1 MIPRAEYLEK
11 IETYKDKDIIKVLTG
26 LRRAGKT
33 TIMDLYKEKL
43 LAEGVGDEQI
53 IHINFE
59 DVDYDYIETYK
70 QLHEEIVKRLT
81 PGKMNYIILDEVQR
95 VVGFERAVDSLYL
108 RKNCDVYIT
117 GSNSKL
123 LSSDLATL
131 LSGRYVE
138 INILPLSFREF
149 VSTKGGNQRMDM
161 LYKDY
166 VEDGSLPFVTQLEGQ
181 WAIRQYLS
189 GIYDSVVLKDIVSR
203 KKDVD
208 TDILRRLIKV
218 LFSSIGSEVS
228 ANSIAGTLSSSGR
241 KTAPKTISQYLE
253 YIEASFIFYKA
264 ERYDI
269 KGKELLKT
277 NPKYYASELGLRK
290 VVLGNAPGDA
300 GHILENVVYLEL
312 IRRGGKVHVGKI
324 GATEVDFVVIGEEGM
339 EYYQVAY
346 SVNDADGSVLQRE
359 LRPLL
364 AIKDHNPKYLL
375 TMDYG
380 PMINHDGIRQ
390 VYVLDWLLQ
399 PDQPW

>member
-1 MIPRAEYLEK
+1 
-11 IETYKDKDIIKVLTG
+11 
-26 LRRAGKT
+26 
-33 TIMDLYKEKL
+33 
-43 LAEGVGDEQI
+43 
-53 IHINFE
+53 
-59 DVDYDYIETYK
+59 
-70 QLHEEIVKRLT
+70 
-81 PGKMNYIILDEVQR
+81 
-95 VVGFERAVDSLYL
+95 
-108 RKNCDVYIT
+108 
-117 GSNSKL
+117 
-123 LSSDLATL
+123 
-131 LSGRYVE
+131 
-138 INILPLSFREF
+138 
-149 VSTKGGNQRMDM
+149 MDM

-277 NPKYYASELGLRK
+277 KPKYYASELGLRK